1 MRDLREALFTKY
13 GSFSAKRENFHLS
26 DEAKETFTEKI
37 EQANPN
43 SLYSS
48 LDTTACAAFVK
59 ESRMKCAEA
68 TKLHRKFGDC
78 EVTVNTEN
86 ETQQQSLR
94 DRASSFFSR
103 SGRRVATAVAI
114 VIAVSLGYHVIFGAN
129 GLSAFQQKR
138 NQDQTL
144 KKEILQLQ
152 QENSRLQDHVQHLQ
166 SDPNAIEHEARVI
179 LRYAKPG
186 EVIYALNDKPDA
198 KQAAK

>member
-1 MRDLREALFTKY
+1 M
-13 GSFSAKRENFHLS
+13 
-26 DEAKETFTEKI
+26 KETFTEKI

-43 SLYSS
+43 FLYSA
-48 LDTTACAAFVK
+48 LDTTACAAFIE

-68 TKLHRKFGDC
+68 NKLHRKFGDC
-78 EVTVNTEN
+78 EVTVKIEN
-86 ETQQQSLR
+86 ESQQQSLR
-94 DRASSFFSR
+94 DRASSLFSR

-114 VIAVSLGYHVIFGAN
+114 VIAVALGYHVIFGAN
-129 GLSAFQQKR
+129 GLSAYQQKL

>member
-1 MRDLREALFTKY
+1 
-13 GSFSAKRENFHLS
+13 
-26 DEAKETFTEKI
+26 
-37 EQANPN
+37 
-43 SLYSS
+43 
-48 LDTTACAAFVK
+48 
-59 ESRMKCAEA
+59 MKCAEA
-68 TKLHRKFGDC
+68 TKLHRKFGDG
-78 EVTVNTEN
+78 EVTLKTEN
-86 ETQQQSLR
+86 EPRQQSLR

-129 GLSAFQQKR
+129 GLSAYQQKL

-186 EVIYALNDKPDA
+186 EVIYALNDKPEA
-198 KQAAK
+198 KQPAK